1 MRVAIITLSD
11 AGYAGTRED
20 QSGPLIAQM
29 VEQAGHQVVET
40 QLLPD
45 GVEPLHTTLCQICDE
60 NRADL
65 ILTTGG
71 TGFSPRDLTPE
82 ATAQAIQRPAP
93 GIAEAMRYHSLQ
105 ITPKA
110 MLSRA
115 TAGIR
120 GRTLMVNLPGSPKAV
135 RECLE
140 YIFPPLAHGLE
151 ILTGQAGNCAR

>member
-1 MRVAIITLSD
+1 MRVAILTLSD
-11 AGYAGTRED
+11 SGYAGTRED
-20 QSGPLIAQM
+20 QSGPLIARM
-29 VEQAGHQVVET
+29 VAQEGHQVVYT

-45 GVEPLHTTLCQICDE
+45 GIEPLYTTLCQLCDE

-82 ATAQAIQRPAP
+82 ATARAIQRPAP
-93 GIAEAMRYHSLQ
+93 GIAEGMRYHSLQ

-120 GRTLMVNLPGSPKAV
+120 AQTLIVNLPGSPKAV
-135 RECLE
+135 EESLSYLLGTLE
-140 YIFPPLAHGLE
+140 HGMD
-151 ILTGQAGNCAR
+151 ILLGRVDSH